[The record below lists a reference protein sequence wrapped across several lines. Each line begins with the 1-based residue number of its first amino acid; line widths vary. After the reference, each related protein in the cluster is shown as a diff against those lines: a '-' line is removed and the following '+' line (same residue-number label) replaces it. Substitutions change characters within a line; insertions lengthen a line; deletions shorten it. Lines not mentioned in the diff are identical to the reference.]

1 MNNNENLIE
10 SKLQNYLSVDDLH
23 DRWSGTIKKTTI
35 NQWRYLKK
43 GPKFVKIGGRVLY
56 REEDVRI
63 FEAQNLMRKENMIQ
77 IEIK

>member
-10 SKLQNYLSVDDLH
+10 SKFQNYLSVDDLH